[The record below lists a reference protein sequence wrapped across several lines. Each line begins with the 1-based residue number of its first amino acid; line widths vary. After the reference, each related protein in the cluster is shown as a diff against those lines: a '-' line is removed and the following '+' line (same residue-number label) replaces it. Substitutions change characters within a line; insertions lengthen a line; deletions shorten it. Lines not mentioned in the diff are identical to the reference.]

1 MTNVPQRYVPRNL
14 TRRDKKK
21 QSKELNKSRKMYK
34 SGKYH
39 TRKKIKSF
47 KSKTSPHILKA
58 MKMYKVDKVIP
69 SKKLEKATKCSIT
82 GLRKIVKKD
91 KVLTFRVEET
101 KSNRTIMDMLD

>member
-58 MKMYKVDKVIP
+58 MKMYKVDKSNTI
-69 SKKLEKATKCSIT
+69 EKI
-82 GLRKIVKKD
+82 RKSHK
-91 KVLTFRVEET
+91 
-101 KSNRTIMDMLD
+101 M